1 MQRLGHFIP
10 ATLAALLRKAPL
22 SDEKVAFAWRTAVG
36 STLDRVTSVSFKDGI
51 LRVRV
56 KDAAWQREI
65 EKAAGIVRQRL
76 NAILGDGVVRS
87 IDVVV

>member
-76 NAILGDGVVRS
+76 NAILGDGVVRG